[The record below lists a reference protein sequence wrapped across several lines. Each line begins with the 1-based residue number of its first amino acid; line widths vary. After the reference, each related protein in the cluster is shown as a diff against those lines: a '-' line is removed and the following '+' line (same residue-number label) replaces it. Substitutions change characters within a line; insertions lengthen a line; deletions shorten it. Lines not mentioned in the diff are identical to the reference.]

1 MGEHKH
7 KGTADCV
14 KSIGDFNER
23 LYHGDGSSWIVPWG
37 RFFLDCTMGTV
48 LLVHSYA
55 YGTWYITD
63 RREFEQGLGTG
74 RISARLIS
82 TEMIKRRKAFYR
94 AVKAKITI

>member
-1 MGEHKH
+1 MKDCTMGTVLL
-7 KGTADCV
+7 G
-14 KSIGDFNER
+14 
-23 LYHGDGSSWIVPWG
+23 LYHGDG
-37 RFFLDCTMGTV
+37 DCTMGTV